1 MGVLEGH
8 GPALLERY
16 PLQGLSWEQVKELKG
31 PNLVG
36 LGMGSGPAPG
46 ELACLA
52 HICSLSLSL
61 SHSFQYVGE
70 VICSQGLV
78 LRQCM
83 PMHAF
88 SRSMNPSSMPC
99 KYLHAC
105 LLADFIMF

>member
-1 MGVLEGH
+1 MAVLEDQ

-52 HICSLSLSL
+52 HICSSSPAV
-61 SHSFQYVGE
+61 SGCGHAFTGP
-70 VICSQGLV
+70 CSQA
-78 LRQCM
+78 
-83 PMHAF
+83 MHA
-88 SRSMNPSSMPC
+88 
-99 KYLHAC
+99 HAC
-105 LLADFIMF
+105 IHMVNKTLKQA

>member
-1 MGVLEGH
+1 MGVLEEQ

-16 PLQGLSWEQVKELKG
+16 PLQGLTWEQVKELKG

-52 HICSLSLSL
+52 HT
-61 SHSFQYVGE
+61 HFQYVGE

-88 SRSMNPSSMPC
+88 SRSMRPASMPC

-105 LLADFIMF
+105 LLADFIML